1 MLILYIMQKRKK
13 IAYLIGACIF
23 TVIALAVIQGYFI
36 YNTYKL
42 TEREVNVKIKKQL
55 TELEDYPEFDA
66 IKDVWLE
73 TSAKFAKEYIDQK
86 ISKKEYVKLIQ
97 KSHDSLSNAMKTHM
111 QKRKKTGDYDIGY
124 SDYLMSLVIVKN
136 NKIDTIYKGKLLI
149 FDNKVKSNNEIYSS
163 SGSWE
168 NKNKSEDSNAV
179 VSENRDYALLLKTQ
193 QYYSFASWQKTILSK
208 MAGLLLF
215 SLVLMFFVVYLYYLS
230 IKNLINQKRIADIK
244 TDFVNNITH
253 EFQTPLAT
261 MDIAI
266 KTLQRKESRMSDE
279 DYKNTLSLLE
289 RQNKRLQKLFVQVA
303 AVSLKPIADTS
314 SQIEISCKEIKEIIE
329 DFSLSKPDVVIKCNQ
344 KNEAINVK
352 IDRFH
357 LNTIL
362 VNLLDNAVKYG
373 ASQIDIELNCIDGNF
388 LLAIKDNGKGIS
400 PKEHAAI
407 FDKFYRA
414 EKGNLHTTKGLGLG
428 LFYVKQL
435 VDAYKGDLKL
445 ISEENKGALFLISIP
460 L

>member
-1 MLILYIMQKRKK
+1 MQKRKK

-55 TELEDYPEFDA
+55 NELEDHPEFDA
-66 IKDVWLE
+66 IKDSWME
-73 TSAKFAKEYIDQK
+73 KTAISAKEYTDEK
-86 ISKKEYVKLIQ
+86 ISKKEYLRLIQ
-97 KSHDSLSNAMKTHM
+97 KNYDSLSNALKTYM
-111 QKRKKTGDYDIGY
+111 EKNKKPGDYDIGY
-124 SDYLMSLVIVKN
+124 SDYLTSLAVIKN
-136 NKIDTIYKGKLLI
+136 NKTDTIYNGKLLI
-149 FDNKVKSNNEIYSS
+149 FDNKVKSNNEIFSS
-163 SGSWE
+163 TSKWE
-168 NKNKSEDSNAV
+168 NSNEIDNPDSKKTEYTIV
-179 VSENRDYALLLKTQ
+179 LKTE
-193 QYYSFASWQKTILSK
+193 QYYSFASWQKVILSK
-208 MAGLLLF
+208 MLGLLVF

-230 IKNLINQKRIADIK
+230 IKNLISQKRIADIK

-266 KTLQRKESRMSDE
+266 KTLQRKENKMSNE
-279 DYKNTLSLLE
+279 EYQTTLSLLE
-289 RQNKRLQKLFVQVA
+289 RQNNRLQKLFVQVA
-303 AVSLKPIADTS
+303 GVSLNPVADTS
-314 SQIEISCKEIKEIIE
+314 TQTEIGCKEIKEIIE
-329 DFSLSKPDVVIKCNQ
+329 DFRLSKPDVVINCHQVK
-344 KNEAINVK
+344 EAIRVK

-373 ASQIDIELNCIDGNF
+373 ASQIDIELNCIDATF
-388 LLAIKDNGKGIS
+388 LLSVKDNGKGIS
-400 PKEHAAI
+400 SKEHMAI
-407 FDKFYRA
+407 FDKFYRV

-435 VDAYKGDLKL
+435 VDAYKGQLKL
-445 ISEENKGALFLISIP
+445 ISEENKGTLFLISIP

>member
-1 MLILYIMQKRKK
+1 MQKKKK
-13 IAYLIGACIF
+13 IGYLIGACIF

-42 TEREVNVKIKKQL
+42 TEREVNIKIRKQIND
-55 TELEDYPEFDA
+55 LEDYPEFDA
-66 IKDVWLE
+66 IKDSWMYNA
-73 TSAKFAKEYIDQK
+73 AKLSEGYVFKK
-86 ISKKEYVKLIQ
+86 ISKKDYLRLIQ
-97 KSHDSLSNAMKTHM
+97 KNCDSLSNAMKKHM
-111 QKRKKTGDYDIGY
+111 EKCRKHGDYTIGY
-124 SDYLMSLVIVKN
+124 SDYLMSLQIINN
-136 NKIDTIYKGKLLI
+136 NKIDTIYNGKSLI
-149 FDNKVKSNNEIYSS
+149 FDNKIKSNNEISS
-163 SGSWE
+163 STGKWE
-168 NKNKSEDSNAV
+168 SSNEV
-179 VSENRDYALLLKTQ
+179 EHTGVERIKYTLLFKTEQ
-193 QYYSFASWQKTILSK
+193 FYSFANWQKTIFSK

-215 SLVLMFFVVYLYYLS
+215 SVVLMFFVVYLYYLS

-266 KTLQRKESRMSDE
+266 KTLQRKEIQMSNE
-279 DYKNTLSLLE
+279 DYKTTLSLLE
-289 RQNKRLQKLFVQVA
+289 RQNNRLQKLFMQVA
-303 AVSLKPIADTS
+303 NVSLNPVAKTNSP
-314 SQIEISCKEIKEIIE
+314 IEIGCAEIKEIID
-329 DFSLSKPDVVIKCNQ
+329 DFRLSKPDIVILCHQIK
-344 KNEAINVK
+344 ETINVK
-352 IDRFH
+352 IDQFH

-373 ASQIDIELNCIDGNF
+373 ASQIDIELNRIDNNF
-388 LLAIKDNGKGIS
+388 LLSIKDNGKGIS

-407 FDKFYRA
+407 FYKFYRV
-414 EKGNLHTTKGLGLG
+414 EKGNLHNTKGLGLG

-435 VDAYKGDLKL
+435 VEVYKGDLKV